1 MSRSIHFLGE
11 TRIADGGRR
20 IDEQGS
26 RRALLLVA
34 GLAIDAGRPIER
46 SELAYRLWPD
56 SSDSQALTNLR
67 KVLHEVR
74 RWLDDE
80 WIEVDQRRIR
90 LRTENVDVD
99 IERFLQAVER
109 GDDADAVA
117 VYGGPLLPGS
127 WDDWLLD
134 ARRDLESL
142 AIQALHRL
150 LDVTENV
157 SERLAL
163 AQRLLH
169 LDRLDEVAHRMVIRA
184 NGELGNRAA
193 AIRAFHSC
201 RTVLDRELGVSPSDE
216 TVVEYEAV
224 RADPAFGSMVA
235 RSSDRRRVGPALI
248 GRDGDVEW
256 LRRSWTDATAGEG
269 RPRGVVVAGESGIGK
284 TRFVEELASDLERS
298 GIAVLRTRA
307 YESDAGRALAP
318 VVDWL
323 RHPRTV
329 TAIGGLAAHHRD
341 ELRRLLPEIGALP
354 EPGVPDPAEARAR
367 LFHAVSAALGA
378 VGEPMLLVL
387 DDLQWC
393 GADTID
399 LLEYLL
405 RRGHARRLVV
415 AMTHRDHERPVDRGL
430 ERKLAGLR
438 ADALLDDRHLG
449 RLQPVH
455 TASIARG
462 VTDHEWTDADLAQL
476 HIETDGHPLFVVEA
490 ARGGPG
496 GDRLTSTVKGVIE
509 RRLLQ
514 LADEQR
520 RLLDVAAVFGRRFG
534 PEELALATGAEEDE
548 VIDLL
553 DDLWNVGLVVA
564 DGVEFDFGHD
574 QFRDVVLAGISPARC
589 TNLHRQVADA
599 LRVRAGG
606 TTPAIA
612 GRLAEHLERAGMFD
626 DAIDA
631 LVLSAQR
638 AVTLG
643 AYPHAIEQLRRGL
656 GLVVRLGDVGLQ
668 EERELQLLTELGTAY
683 AVEVGYGGS
692 ETQRTWQRAA
702 ALSRRMGVT
711 PSGPVLRG
719 LALAAVSDC
728 RFEQAVDLG
737 DALCRLEDPVARVEG
752 DYVLGVTR
760 FWQGRFEESE
770 RHLLRS
776 IDAYDPA
783 AAATHLLLYGQD
795 PKAVCLCRL
804 AYLRV
809 VQGRAIEADTVLAE
823 AVALAADLDHGLT
836 QWYVWSYSRSID
848 RAVGRRCSHP
858 PPEKPPQGFF
868 EATDHDGTLYD
879 RALDGDVDADRRLE
893 DITDQWRREGHRLQL
908 PEWLLALAEVRLRRA
923 DADGALQFL
932 DEVTAFT
939 DACGQHYV
947 ASEILRLRAVALRL
961 RGDESAGTVARRAVA
976 AAEGLGAG
984 GDLLRARTELL
995 RCTGDDEAAAALR
1008 DDLDRLR
1015 PVHHG
1020 IGLAEAEAE
1029 LARCSAAG
1037 E

>member
-11 TRIADGGRR
+11 TRIADDGRR
-20 IDEQGS
+20 IEEHAS
-26 RRALLLVA
+26 RRALLVVVA
-34 GLAIDAGRPIER
+34 LAIDSGRPIER

-67 KVLHEVR
+67 KVLHEIR

-80 WIEVDQRRIR
+80 WIEVDQRRVR

-99 IERFLQAVER
+99 IDRFLRAIER
-109 GDDADAVA
+109 GDDAGAVA
-117 VYGGPLLPGS
+117 VYGGRLLPGS

-134 ARRDLESL
+134 ARHDLERL
-142 AIQALHRL
+142 VIQALHRL
-150 LDVTENV
+150 LDVTPDAT
-157 SERLAL
+157 ERLAL
-163 AQRLLH
+163 ARHLLH
-169 LDRLDEVAHRMVIRA
+169 LDRLDEVGHRVVIRA
-184 NGELGNRAA
+184 HGELGNRAA

-201 RTVLDRELGVSPSDE
+201 RALFDRELGVSPSDE
-216 TVVEYEAV
+216 TVGAYEAV
-224 RADPAFGSMVA
+224 RTGPAFGQLV
-235 RSSDRRRVGPALI
+235 RSSDRRRAGPALI

-256 LRRSWTDATAGEG
+256 LRRAWADATAGAG

-284 TRFVEELASDLERS
+284 TRCVEEIASEFERS

-323 RHPRTV
+323 RHPRTM
-329 TAIGGLAAHHRD
+329 TAIEGLDTHHQV
-341 ELRRLLPEIGALP
+341 ELRRLLPEIGARP

-378 VGEPMLLVL
+378 VGEPLLLVL

-405 RRGHARRLVV
+405 RRGHARRLLL

-430 ERKLAGLR
+430 ERKLADLR

-455 TASIARG
+455 TAAIARG
-462 VTDHEWTDADLAQL
+462 VADHDWTDADLAQL

-496 GDRLTSTVKGVIE
+496 GDPLTSTVKGVIE

-514 LADEQR
+514 LSDGQR
-520 RLLDVAAVFGRRFG
+520 KLLDVAAVFGRRFG
-534 PEELALATGAEEDE
+534 AEELALASGVDEDQ

-553 DDLWNVGLVVA
+553 DDLWSVGLIVA
-564 DGVEFDFGHD
+564 DGAEFDFGHD
-574 QFRDVVLAGISPARC
+574 QFREVVLAGISPARC
-589 TNLHRQVADA
+589 VHLHRQVAGA
-599 LRVRAGG
+599 LRMRAGG

-612 GRLAEHLERAGMFD
+612 GRLSEHLERAGMID
-626 DAIDA
+626 DAIEA

-643 AYPHAIEQLRRGL
+643 AYPHAIEQLHRGL
-656 GLVVRLGDVGLQ
+656 GLVPRLEDVGVQ
-668 EERELQLLTELGTAY
+668 QERELQLLTELGTAS
-683 AVEVGYGGS
+683 AVEVGYGGG

-728 RFEQAVDLG
+728 RFEQAVELG
-737 DALCRLEDPVARVEG
+737 DALCQLEDPVARVEG
-752 DYVLGVTR
+752 DYVSGVTR
-760 FWQGRFEESE
+760 FWQGRFEAAE

-776 IDAYDPA
+776 IAAYDPGA
-783 AAATHLLLYGQD
+783 AAAHLLLYGQD

-809 VQGRAIEADTVLAE
+809 IQGRAIEADAVLAD
-823 AVALAADLDHGLT
+823 AVALSADLDHGLT
-836 QWYVWSYSRSID
+836 QWYVWSYCLSID
-848 RAVGRRCSHP
+848 RAVGRRCTHP

-868 EATDHDGTLYD
+868 EASDHEGTLYD
-879 RALDGDVDADRRLE
+879 RALDGDVDAERRLE
-893 DITDQWRREGHRLQL
+893 EIADQWRRDGHRLQL
-908 PEWLLALAEVRLRRA
+908 PEWLLALAEVRLARS
-923 DADGALQFL
+923 DAPGALRFL

-947 ASEILRLRAVALRL
+947 ASEILRLRAAALRL
-961 RGDESAGTVARRAVA
+961 QGDESAGTVARRAVVTA
-976 AAEGLGAG
+976 ASLGADG
-984 GDLLRARTELL
+984 ELLRARTELL
-995 RCTGDDEAAAALR
+995 RCTGDGMVAAALR
-1008 DDLDRLR
+1008 ADLDRLR

-1020 IGLAEAEAE
+1020 IGLVEAEAE
-1029 LARCSAAG
+1029 LARCSAG
-1037 E
+1037 RE